1 MTLDLYIARR
11 FLGSFLKV
19 FGVFLGV
26 LTLIDLIEQIRRYS
40 GTGINLAEALV
51 LSVLNVPENLYRI
64 LPLLMVLA
72 GITLFLGLAKSSE
85 LVVVRAA
92 GRSGLRFLLSPV
104 VTALAVGVMAV
115 VVFNPLV
122 AATSKAYDQRTATR
136 MAQAG
141 GGNTAI
147 LSVSAEGLWLR
158 QGDAEGQT
166 VIRAARISPEGTEMG
181 DVSFHLFT
189 PEGTLKGRIEAE
201 TVRLEPGQW
210 RLDGAKRWDFASGN
224 PEPQVYPA
232 DAALTV
238 ATDLTPGRLLEGL
251 GTPAAVSFWN
261 LPAQAAAMEKAGF
274 SARAYRLWY
283 QMELALPLLLAA
295 MVLVAAGFTMRHAR
309 FGKTGQM
316 VLFALMAGFFIFF
329 LRSFAQV
336 LGENGQIPVIVA
348 AWSPPVAAAL
358 MALSLLLHLE
368 DG

>member
-11 FLGSFLKV
+11 FVGSFLRV

-26 LTLIDLIEQIRRYS
+26 LTLIDLIDQIRRFS
-40 GTGINLAEALV
+40 GTGIGPGEALV

-64 LPLLMVLA
+64 LPLLMILA
-72 GITLFLGLAKSSE
+72 AITLFLGLARSSE

-104 VTALAVGVMAV
+104 VTALSIGALAVA
-115 VVFNPLV
+115 VFNPLV
-122 AATSKAYDQRTATR
+122 AATSKAYDQRTAAR
-136 MAQAG
+136 LAQSG
-141 GGNTAI
+141 SGDTAI

-158 QGDAEGQT
+158 QGDGAGQT
-166 VIRAARISPEGTEMG
+166 VIRATRISPEGTELG
-181 DVSFHLFT
+181 EVSFHLFT
-189 PEGTLKGRIEAE
+189 AEGDLKGRIEASRA
-201 TVRLEPGQW
+201 RLEPGQW
-210 RLDGAKRWDFASGN
+210 RLDDARRWDFASGSPEAQIHPSAN
-224 PEPQVYPA
+224 P
-232 DAALTV
+232 LSV
-238 ATDLTPGRLLEGL
+238 ATDLTPARLLEGL
-251 GTPAAVSFWN
+251 GTPAAVAFWD
-261 LPAQAAAMEKAGF
+261 LSGQAAALEKAGF
-274 SARAYRLWY
+274 SARSYRLWY

-316 VLFALMAGFFIFF
+316 VLYALLAGFFIFF
-329 LRSFAQV
+329 LRNFAQV
-336 LGENGQIPVIVA
+336 LGENGQIPVVVA